1 MQYLVL
7 FLLFVISPLLYG
19 SVLANYTIALEVIAL
34 LLLSTGQVKKMKRY
48 KLIGIFI
55 AVALYFGWMA
65 GLLILFS
72 IESTSIIRIIQFIG
86 CVSAFIV
93 AATIKWNPKIINL
106 VVRVVSVLVLFMFC
120 YWIASGLNMSD
131 FSFYYGNPD
140 TYASLMFVFIS
151 FLFFST
157 QRKNYISI
165 AICLLLILFTGARA
179 SLLAAILFII
189 SSFLFKNR
197 AIAKKANL
205 ILIIEAVALFALVIV
220 YPMMMT
226 MDIGSTLDEYS
237 HQYFGKNFFSG
248 RQVLWVDLIEK
259 IVQSPIFGY
268 GLSANP
274 EIAGFTKS
282 SHNLYIQTALQS
294 GLIGLTLLVVVIV
307 TIYRRLSEIEV
318 KPYSRLSECFIIA
331 VLVHESFEIC
341 LTQNAITFGFM
352 MWFMMGLGCNL
363 NLQTTEEK
371 KNNLKLKFKQII

>member
-1 MQYLVL
+1 MQYIVL
-7 FLLFVISPLLYG
+7 FLLFVISPILYG
-19 SVLANYTIALEVIAL
+19 SVLTNYTIAIEAAL
-34 LLLSTGQVKKMKRY
+34 LFLLGITQVKKMKQY

-55 AVALYFGWMA
+55 AVALYFGWMV

-93 AATIKWNPKIINL
+93 AATIKWNPKKINL
-106 VVRVVSVLVLFMFC
+106 VVKVVSALVLLMFF
-120 YWIASGLNMSD
+120 YWIASGLNMSN

-157 QRKNYISI
+157 QKKNFLSI
-165 AICLLLILFTGARA
+165 AICFLLILFTGARA

-197 AIAKKANL
+197 VISKKANL
-205 ILIIEAVALFALVIV
+205 ILIIEAVALFAFVIV

-259 IVQSPIFGY
+259 IVQSPILGY
-268 GLSANP
+268 GLSADP

-294 GLIGLTLLVVVIV
+294 GLIGLGLLMVVIV
-307 TIYRRLSEIEV
+307 TIYRRLSKIEV
-318 KPYSRLSECFIIA
+318 KPYSRLSACFIIA

-341 LTQNAITFGFM
+341 LTQNAIAFGFM

-371 KNNLKLKFKQII
+371 KNRFH